1 MEDNIYI
8 EDCIG
13 IYDILYILIKRLDV
27 VDIINLMLTNK
38 KFYSIYLS
46 NSVSINKILVE
57 KIFKYFRFDNGLI
70 NNTIKKIFNE
80 GYEKNSICDISRIM
94 CKTYNYFKRHLF
106 CYKCDFVI
114 FMLDNNISSDILFDF
129 YISSCRFLS
138 YINQN
143 NTIRTI
149 RYNEIHDI
157 FYFETQASAD
167 DISVYDMEYILEHSN
182 YNQLKIILEKFNI
195 PITMI
200 HRNISCW
207 LAKVVEPQ
215 VESTINLCIDYIF
228 YRHCFGEISNFVKK
242 NINYIMDTI
251 IYYKNTDIL
260 IYFLQ
265 KKNYYM
271 YNDILD
277 YQYIIN
283 RCIIYED
290 KRHLE
295 LLMNDKE
302 KYCGTNNSLIIIN
315 HNIIKNLCKRG
326 SFNYLKY
333 IIETL
338 LGVYIN
344 SNLYIESICDGIREN
359 PDKLKSLKDLY
370 VYFTNKNK
378 TIIDETINRLIN
390 K

>member
-1 MEDNIYI
+1 
-8 EDCIG
+8 
-13 IYDILYILIKRLDV
+13 
-27 VDIINLMLTNK
+27 
-38 KFYSIYLS
+38 
-46 NSVSINKILVE
+46 
-57 KIFKYFRFDNGLI
+57 
-70 NNTIKKIFNE
+70 
-80 GYEKNSICDISRIM
+80 
-94 CKTYNYFKRHLF
+94 
-106 CYKCDFVI
+106 
-114 FMLDNNISSDILFDF
+114 
-129 YISSCRFLS
+129 
-138 YINQN
+138 
-143 NTIRTI
+143 
-149 RYNEIHDI
+149 
-157 FYFETQASAD
+157 
-167 DISVYDMEYILEHSN
+167 
-182 YNQLKIILEKFNI
+182 
-195 PITMI
+195 
-200 HRNISCW
+200 
-207 LAKVVEPQ
+207 
-215 VESTINLCIDYIF
+215 
-228 YRHCFGEISNFVKK
+228 
-242 NINYIMDTI
+242 MDTI

-295 LLMNDKE
+295 LLMNDKTKNE

-359 PDKLKSLKDLY
+359 PCKLKSLKDLY